1 MVTTRPT
8 GQHLRLAARYLP
20 WSPPDQQGR
29 LPLLW
34 DPHPYYHLG
43 RHILA
48 PCTSTMPPSTGS
60 AHSMGLLSHWIRPPL
75 FHGIHSHAV
84 LLGATSHDL
93 ASAHVRQ
100 LRHHPLDPATTWDPY
115 PIGSAHLFALHTQ
128 RFRVGP
134 STSTT
139 LSSAGS
145 AHSMGPLSHWIR
157 QPFWTP
163 HPTNWRW
170 HYLRCHPLDPP
181 TAWDSYPIGSANLFG
196 FLTPRPG
203 VGTCTS
209 TTTTSTGSAHS
220 MGLLSLRIRQPL

>member
-100 LRHHPLDPATTWDPY
+100 LRHHPLDPPTTWDPY
-115 PIGSAHLFALHTQ
+115 PIGSADLLD
-128 RFRVGP
+128 
-134 STSTT
+134 STSHDLALALIT
-139 LSSAGS
+139 LSSTGS
-145 AHSMGPLSHWIR
+145 AHSMGFLSHWIR
-157 QPFWTP
+157 QPFWLP
-163 HPTNWRW
+163 HPTTWRW
-170 HYLRCHPLDPP
+170 HMD
-181 TAWDSYPIGSANLFG
+181 
-196 FLTPRPG
+196 
-203 VGTCTS
+203 V
-209 TTTTSTGSAHS
+209 
-220 MGLLSLRIRQPL
+220 

>member
-29 LPLLW
+29 PPLLW
-34 DPHPYYHLG
+34 DPHPSYHLG

-48 PCTSTMPPSTGS
+48 PCTSTIPPSTGS

-84 LLGATSHDL
+84 PLGATSHDL

-100 LRHHPLDPATTWDPY
+100 LRHLPLDPPTAWDPY
-115 PIGSAHLFALHTQ
+115 PIGSAHLFALHIQ

-163 HPTNWRW
+163 HPTLWRW
-170 HYLRCHPLDPP
+170 H
-181 TAWDSYPIGSANLFG
+181 
-196 FLTPRPG
+196 
-203 VGTCTS
+203 
-209 TTTTSTGSAHS
+209 
-220 MGLLSLRIRQPL
+220 